1 MLKGAEIVLQCL
13 RAEGV
18 DLVFGY
24 PGGAIM
30 PLYDALEGSGVRHIL
45 TRHEQGAVFAAE
57 GYARVTG
64 KAGVAIAT
72 SGPGATNLVT
82 GIADAKMDSVPL
94 VCITGQ
100 VRSALIGSDAFQ
112 ETDVFGVTLSLTK
125 WSRLVRSIDEIP
137 EAIAEGFYWAKNGRP
152 GPVVIDI
159 PTDMLKAKKEF
170 SGAVKFVPPTR
181 PERNETHSANGNGN
195 GTGKNGTGANRQFD
209 AIVALL
215 QKAERPVALVG
226 AGAKLSGAVPELRRL
241 LDDLNIPSF
250 ATVHGLG
257 AVPPQS
263 KHYLGMVGMH
273 GTRAANMALNE
284 TDLLFV
290 FGARL
295 DDRVTGEPS
304 RFAPHAKIVHF
315 EIDPAQL
322 DRVRACEIPVVG
334 DLAETI
340 PSFHAALR
348 EVKNPTPS
356 TSSGQALPD
365 WSAWR
370 AIACGAER
378 AELDPRGLA
387 QPTIR
392 FLDELFSRLPQESVV
407 IADVGQHQ
415 MWAAQRY
422 RSSSPRGFITSGGL
436 GAMGFA
442 LPAAVGVQLAKPDTC
457 VLCVSGDGGFQMNI
471 QELAT
476 VHRLGL
482 PVKMVIVDNK
492 YLGMVRQ
499 WQQLFYQRN
508 YAETD
513 LSDNPDF
520 VEIAK
525 AYKIPARRLN
535 EDAMREF
542 PVSQGTG
549 DLIDGFLHSRGPE
562 LLVFDC
568 APEANVFPM
577 VPAGASLSEMVFED
591 E

>member
-1 MLKGAEIVLQCL
+1 MLKGAEIVLRCV

-30 PLYDALEGSGVRHIL
+30 PLYDALEGSGIRHVL

-57 GYARVTG
+57 GVARATG
-64 KAGVAIAT
+64 KVGVAIAT

-100 VRSALIGSDAFQ
+100 VRSPLIGSDAFQ

-125 WSRLVRSIDEIP
+125 WSRLVRTIDEIP
-137 EAIAEGFYWAKNGRP
+137 EVIAEGFHWARSGRP

-159 PTDMLKAKKEF
+159 PTDILKANKEF
-170 SGAVKFVPPTR
+170 SGPVKFTPHAR
-181 PERNETHSANGNGN
+181 AAEAKAE
-195 GTGKNGTGANRQFD
+195 GAFGD
-209 AIVALL
+209 TIVALL
-215 QKAERPVALVG
+215 QRATKPVALVG
-226 AGAKLSGAVPELRRL
+226 AGAKLSGAIPELRRL
-241 LDDLNIPSF
+241 LDDLNVPTF

-257 AVPPQS
+257 AVPPQAPY
-263 KHYLGMVGMH
+263 YLGMVGMH
-273 GTRAANMALNE
+273 GTRAANHALHE
-284 TDLLFV
+284 TDLLLV

-295 DDRVTGEPS
+295 DDRVTGEPT

-322 DRVRACEIPVVG
+322 DRVRACELPVIG

-340 PSFHAALR
+340 PAFHAELR
-348 EVKNPTPS
+348 RAS
-356 TSSGQALPD
+356 LPD
-365 WSAWR
+365 WSGWR
-370 AIACGAER
+370 AVACGPER

-392 FLDELFSRLPQESVV
+392 FLDELFNRLPQDSVV

-442 LPAAVGVQLAKPDTC
+442 LPAAVGVQLAKPGTC

-476 VHRLGL
+476 VRRLGL
-482 PVKMVIVDNK
+482 PIKMVIVDNK

-499 WQQLFYQRN
+499 WQQLFYARN

-525 AYKIPARRLN
+525 AYKIHAWRLN
-535 EDAMREF
+535 EDVMAEY
-542 PVSQGTG
+542 PVAAETG
-549 DLIDGFLHSRGPE
+549 DLFENFLRSPEPE

-568 APEANVFPM
+568 APEANVYPM
-577 VPAGASLSEMVFED
+577 VPAGAALSEMVFED

>member
-30 PLYDALEGSGVRHIL
+30 PLYDALEGSGVRHVL
-45 TRHEQGAVFAAE
+45 TRHEQGAAFAAS
-57 GYARVTG
+57 GYSRVTG
-64 KAGVAIAT
+64 KVGVAMAT

-94 VCITGQ
+94 VCVTGQ
-100 VRSALIGSDAFQ
+100 VRSAMIGTDAFQ

-125 WSRLVRSIDEIP
+125 WSRLVRTIDEIP
-137 EAIAEGFYWAKNGRP
+137 EVIAEGFHWARSGRP

-159 PTDMLKAKKEF
+159 PTDILKAKKEF
-170 SGAVKFVPPTR
+170 SGPAKFTPHAR
-181 PERNETHSANGNGN
+181 PADA
-195 GTGKNGTGANRQFD
+195 KADGAFSD
-209 AIVALL
+209 TIVALL
-215 QKAERPVALVG
+215 QGATRPVALVG
-226 AGAKLSGAVPELRRL
+226 AGAKLSGAIPELRRL
-241 LDDLNIPSF
+241 LDDLNVPTF

-257 AVPPQS
+257 AVPPQAPY
-263 KHYLGMVGMH
+263 YLGMVGMH
-273 GTRAANMALNE
+273 GTRAANTALHE
-284 TDLLFV
+284 TDLLMV

-295 DDRVTGEPS
+295 DDRVTGDPT

-322 DRVRACEIPVVG
+322 DRVRSCELPVIG
-334 DLAETI
+334 NLADTI
-340 PSFHAALR
+340 PEFHDELR
-348 EVKNPTPS
+348 NAS
-356 TSSGQALPD
+356 LPD
-365 WSAWR
+365 WSGWR
-370 AIACGAER
+370 AVACGAER

-392 FLDELFSRLPQESVV
+392 FLDELFSHLPQDSVI

-442 LPAAVGVQLAKPDTC
+442 LPAAVGVQLAKPETC

-482 PVKMVIVDNK
+482 PIKMVIVDNK

-499 WQQLFYQRN
+499 WQQLFYARN

-525 AYKIPARRLN
+525 AYKIHGWRLN
-535 EDAMREF
+535 EAAMAEY
-542 PVSQGTG
+542 PVAAETG
-549 DLIDGFLHSRGPE
+549 ELIENFLRSPNAE

-568 APEANVFPM
+568 HPEANVYPM
-577 VPAGASLSEMVFED
+577 VPAGAALSEMVYGD

>member
-1 MLKGAEIVLQCL
+1 MLKGADIVLQCL

-64 KAGVAIAT
+64 KVGVAMAT

-100 VRSALIGSDAFQ
+100 VRTAMIGTDAFQ

-125 WSRLVRSIDEIP
+125 WSRLVRTIDEIA
-137 EAIAEGFYWAKNGRP
+137 EVIAEGFYWARSGRP

-159 PTDMLKAKKEF
+159 PTDLMKAKKEF
-170 SGAVKFVPPTR
+170 SGPVKFRPPDKPAPVEPASSISDT
-181 PERNETHSANGNGN
+181 
-195 GTGKNGTGANRQFD
+195 
-209 AIVALL
+209 IVAML
-215 QKAERPVALVG
+215 QQAKKPVALVG
-226 AGAKLSGAVPELRRL
+226 AGAKLSGATEELRRL
-241 LDDLNIPSF
+241 LDRLNIPTF

-257 AVPPQS
+257 AVLPESPY
-263 KHYLGMVGMH
+263 YLGMVGMH
-273 GTRAANMALNE
+273 GTRAANMALHE
-284 TDLLFV
+284 TDLLLV

-295 DDRVTGEPS
+295 DDRVTGDPT
-304 RFAPHAKIVHF
+304 RFAPEAKIVHF

-322 DRVRACEIPVVG
+322 DRVRACELPVIG

-340 PSFHAALR
+340 PAFQLQLSQASLPNW
-348 EVKNPTPS
+348 NP
-356 TSSGQALPD
+356 
-365 WSAWR
+365 WR
-370 AIACGAER
+370 AVACGPER
-378 AELDPRGLA
+378 AKLDLTGLA

-392 FLDELFSRLPQESVV
+392 FLDELFRRLPEDSVV

-422 RSSSPRGFITSGGL
+422 QSSSPRGFITSGGL

-442 LPAAVGVQLAKPDTC
+442 LPAAVGVQLAKPETC

-476 VHRLGL
+476 VHRLAL
-482 PVKMVIVDNK
+482 PIKLVIVDNK

-525 AYKIPARRLN
+525 AYKIHAWRLH
-535 EDAMREF
+535 EDALREY
-542 PVSQGTG
+542 PVSDETG
-549 DLIDGFLHSRGPE
+549 DLLERFLRSPEPE

-568 APEANVFPM
+568 HPEANVYPM
-577 VPAGASLSEMVFED
+577 VPAGAALSEMLFE
-591 E
+591 EE

>member
-1 MLKGAEIVLQCL
+1 MLKGAEIVLRCV

-30 PLYDALEGSGVRHIL
+30 PLYDALEGSGIRHVL

-57 GYARVTG
+57 GFARVTG
-64 KAGVAIAT
+64 KVGVAIAT
-72 SGPGATNLVT
+72 SGPGATNLIT

-100 VRSALIGSDAFQ
+100 VRSAMLGTDAFQ

-125 WSRLVRSIDEIP
+125 WSRLVRTIDEIP
-137 EAIAEGFYWAKNGRP
+137 DVIAEGFHWARSGRP
-152 GPVVIDI
+152 GPVLIDI
-159 PTDMLKAKKEF
+159 PTDLLKAKKEF
-170 SGAVKFVPPTR
+170 SGPAKFTPPAR
-181 PERNETHSANGNGN
+181 SADAK
-195 GTGKNGTGANRQFD
+195 TEGAFSD
-209 AIVALL
+209 TISALL
-215 QKAERPVALVG
+215 QRAAKPVALVG

-241 LDDLNIPSF
+241 LDDLNIPTF

-263 KHYLGMVGMH
+263 PYYLGMVGMH
-273 GTRAANMALNE
+273 GTRAANMALHE
-284 TDLLFV
+284 TDLLLI

-295 DDRVTGEPS
+295 DDRVTGEPT
-304 RFAPHAKIVHF
+304 RFAPNAKIVHF

-322 DRVRACEIPVVG
+322 DRVRACELPVIG

-340 PSFHAALR
+340 PALHAELR
-348 EVKNPTPS
+348 HAS
-356 TSSGQALPD
+356 LPD
-365 WSAWR
+365 WSNWR
-370 AIACGAER
+370 AVACGSER
-378 AELDPRGLA
+378 AELDPQGLA
-387 QPTIR
+387 QPTMR
-392 FLDELFSRLPQESVV
+392 FLDELFSRLPHDSVV

-482 PVKMVIVDNK
+482 PIKMVIVDNK

-499 WQQLFYQRN
+499 WQQLFYERN

-525 AYKIPARRLN
+525 AYKINGWRLN
-535 EDAMREF
+535 EAAMAQY
-542 PVSQGTG
+542 PVSAETG
-549 DLIDGFLHSRGPE
+549 DLIENFLRSPEPE

-568 APEANVFPM
+568 HPEANVYPM
-577 VPAGASLSEMVFED
+577 VPAGAALSEMVFED

>member
-1 MLKGAEIVLQCL
+1 MLKGAEIVLRCV

-30 PLYDALEGSGVRHIL
+30 PLYDALEGSGIRHVL

-57 GYARVTG
+57 GVARVTG
-64 KAGVAIAT
+64 KVGVAIAT

-100 VRSALIGSDAFQ
+100 VRTAMIGTDAFQ

-125 WSRLVRSIDEIP
+125 WSRLVRTIDEIP
-137 EAIAEGFYWAKNGRP
+137 EVIAEGFYWARSGRP

-159 PTDMLKAKKEF
+159 PTDILKAKKEF
-170 SGAVKFVPPTR
+170 SGPVKFTPHAR
-181 PERNETHSANGNGN
+181 PADAKAE
-195 GTGKNGTGANRQFD
+195 GAAFTD
-209 AIVALL
+209 TIVALL
-215 QKAERPVALVG
+215 QRATKPVALVG

-241 LDDLNIPSF
+241 LDDLNVPTF

-257 AVPPQS
+257 AVPPQAPY
-263 KHYLGMVGMH
+263 YLGMVGMH
-273 GTRAANMALNE
+273 GTRAANHALHE
-284 TDLLFV
+284 TDLLLV

-295 DDRVTGEPS
+295 DDRVTGDPT
-304 RFAPHAKIVHF
+304 RFAPNAKIVHF

-322 DRVRACEIPVVG
+322 DRVRTCELPVIG

-340 PSFHAALR
+340 PAFHAELR
-348 EVKNPTPS
+348 RAS
-356 TSSGQALPD
+356 LPD
-365 WSAWR
+365 WSGWR
-370 AIACGAER
+370 AVACGAER

-392 FLDELFSRLPQESVV
+392 FLDELFSRLPQDNVV

-442 LPAAVGVQLAKPDTC
+442 LPAAVGVQLAKPETC

-482 PVKMVIVDNK
+482 PIKMVIVDNK

-499 WQQLFYQRN
+499 WQQLFYERN

-525 AYKIPARRLN
+525 AYKIHGWRLN
-535 EDAMREF
+535 EAAMAEY
-542 PVSQGTG
+542 PVSAETG
-549 DLIDGFLHSRGPE
+549 DLIENFLRSPEPE

-568 APEANVFPM
+568 APEANVYPM
-577 VPAGASLSEMVFED
+577 VPAGAALSEMVFED
-591 E
+591 EST

>member
-1 MLKGAEIVLQCL
+1 MRKGSQIVLDCL

-30 PLYDALEGSGVRHIL
+30 PLYDALDGSGVRHIL

-64 KAGVAIAT
+64 KVGVAMAT

-100 VRSALIGSDAFQ
+100 VRSALIGTDAFQ
-112 ETDVFGVTLSLTK
+112 ETDVFGLTLSMTK
-125 WSRLVRSIDEIP
+125 WSRLVKSIEELP
-137 EAIAEGFYWAKNGRP
+137 EVIAEGFHWARSGRP
-152 GPVVIDI
+152 GPVMIDI
-159 PTDMLKAKKEF
+159 PTDILKASMEF
-170 SGAVKFVPPTR
+170 SGPAQFTPPAR
-181 PERNETHSANGNGN
+181 SANVAY
-195 GTGKNGTGANRQFD
+195 TDTA
-209 AIVALL
+209 VALL
-215 QKAERPVALVG
+215 QQAKKPVALVG
-226 AGAKLSGAVPELRRL
+226 AGAKLSGAIDEMRRL
-241 LDDLNIPSF
+241 LDHLNIPTF

-257 AVPPQS
+257 AVDPEAPY
-263 KHYLGMVGMH
+263 YLGMVGMH
-273 GTRAANMALNE
+273 GTRAANMALHEN
-284 TDLLFV
+284 DLLLV

-295 DDRVTGEPS
+295 DDRVTGDPT
-304 RFAPHAKIVHF
+304 RFAPESKIVHF

-322 DRVRACEIPVVG
+322 DRVRPCELPVIG
-334 DLAETI
+334 DLADTI
-340 PSFHAALR
+340 PAFHEELR
-348 EVKNPTPS
+348 RAS
-356 TSSGQALPD
+356 LPD
-365 WSAWR
+365 FSSWR
-370 AIACGAER
+370 AIACGPER

-392 FLDELFSRLPQESVV
+392 FLDELFSRLPQGSVIV
-407 IADVGQHQ
+407 ADVGQHQ

-422 RSSSPRGFITSGGL
+422 HSNSPRGFITSGGL

-442 LPAAVGVQLAKPDTC
+442 LPAAIGIQLAKPETT

-476 VHRLGL
+476 VRRLGL
-482 PVKMVIVDNK
+482 PIKMVIIDNK

-520 VEIAK
+520 VEIAR
-525 AYKIPARRLN
+525 AYRIHAQRLN
-535 EDAMREF
+535 EDAMREY
-542 PVSQGTG
+542 PVSAETG
-549 DLIDGFLHSRGPE
+549 GEMDRFLQSLEPE

-568 APEANVFPM
+568 HPEANVYPM
-577 VPAGASLSEMVFED
+577 VPAGAALSEMLYEK

>member
-1 MLKGAEIVLQCL
+1 MLKGAEIFLKCL

-18 DLVFGY
+18 ELVFGY

-30 PLYDALEGSGVRHIL
+30 PLYDALEGSGIRHIL

-57 GYARVTG
+57 GQARATG
-64 KAGVAIAT
+64 QVGVAIAT

-100 VRSALIGSDAFQ
+100 VRSAMIGTDAFQ
-112 ETDVFGVTLSLTK
+112 ETDVFGLTLSLTK
-125 WSRLVRSIDEIP
+125 WSRLVKSIEEIP
-137 EAIAEGFYWAKNGRP
+137 SAIAEGFHWAREGRP

-159 PTDMLKAKKEF
+159 PTDFLKAKAEF
-170 SGAVKFVPPTR
+170 SGPAKFTPKPR
-181 PERNETHSANGNGN
+181 PS
-195 GTGKNGTGANRQFD
+195 D
-209 AIVALL
+209 AKTESKFADELIALL
-215 QKAERPVALVG
+215 GKAQRPVALIG
-226 AGAKLSGAVPELRRL
+226 AGAKLSGAIHDLRRL
-241 LDDLNIPSF
+241 LDDLNIPAF

-257 AVPPQS
+257 AVDPAAPY
-263 KHYLGMVGMH
+263 YLGMVGMH
-273 GTRAANMALNE
+273 GTRAANMALHE
-284 TDLLFV
+284 TDLLLV

-295 DDRVTGEPS
+295 DDRVTGDPT
-304 RFAPHAKIVHF
+304 RFAPNAKIAHF
-315 EIDPAQL
+315 EIDPGQL
-322 DRVRACEIPVVG
+322 DRVRQCELPIIG
-334 DLAETI
+334 DLAQTI
-340 PSFHAALR
+340 PAFHQKIKSA
-348 EVKNPTPS
+348 K
-356 TSSGQALPD
+356 LP
-365 WSAWR
+365 AFAEWR
-370 AIACGAER
+370 SVACGEDR

-392 FLDELFSRLPQESVV
+392 FLDELFGRLPQNSV
-407 IADVGQHQ
+407 ILADVGQHQ

-422 RSSSPRGFITSGGL
+422 CANSPRGFITSGGL
-436 GAMGFA
+436 GSMGFA
-442 LPAAVGVQLAKPDTC
+442 LPAAVGVQLSKPDAT

-476 VHRLGL
+476 VRRLNL
-482 PVKMVIVDNK
+482 PIKMVIVDNK

-525 AYKIPARRLN
+525 AYRINAERLH
-535 EDAMREF
+535 EEAMEEF
-542 PVSQGTG
+542 PVSAQTA
-549 DLIDGFLHSRGPE
+549 DALEKFLKSSEPE

-568 APEANVFPM
+568 APEANVYPM
-577 VPAGASLSEMVFED
+577 VPAGAALSEMLFE
-591 E
+591 EE

>member
-1 MLKGAEIVLQCL
+1 MLKGADIVLQCL

-30 PLYDALEGSGVRHIL
+30 PLYDALDGSGVRHIL

-64 KAGVAIAT
+64 KVGVAMAT

-100 VRSALIGSDAFQ
+100 VRSALIGTDAFQ

-125 WSRLVRSIDEIP
+125 WSRLVRTIDEIP
-137 EAIAEGFYWAKNGRP
+137 EVIAEGFHWARSGRP

-170 SGAVKFVPPTR
+170 SGPVKFTPHAR
-181 PERNETHSANGNGN
+181 PA
-195 GTGKNGTGANRQFD
+195 D
-209 AIVALL
+209 AKADGGFTDTIVAMF
-215 QKAERPVALVG
+215 QQSSKPVALVG
-226 AGAKLSGAVPELRRL
+226 AGAKISGAIPELRRL
-241 LDDLNIPSF
+241 LAHLNIPTF

-257 AVPPQS
+257 AVPQQAPY
-263 KHYLGMVGMH
+263 YLGMVGMH
-273 GTRAANMALNE
+273 GTRAANTALHE
-284 TDLLFV
+284 TDLLLV

-295 DDRVTGEPS
+295 DDRVTGDPS

-322 DRVRACEIPVVG
+322 DRVRPCNLPVIG
-334 DLAETI
+334 NLADTVPAFDAELHRH
-340 PSFHAALR
+340 S
-348 EVKNPTPS
+348 
-356 TSSGQALPD
+356 LPD
-365 WSAWR
+365 FAQWR
-370 AIACGAER
+370 AVACGPER
-378 AELDPRGLA
+378 AELDLRGLT
-387 QPTIR
+387 QPNIR
-392 FLDELFSRLPQESVV
+392 FLDELFGRLHKGSVRL
-407 IADVGQHQ
+407 ADVGQHQ
-415 MWAAQRY
+415 MWAAQRFH
-422 RSSSPRGFITSGGL
+422 SDSPRGFITSGGL

-482 PVKMVIVDNK
+482 PIKMVIIDNK

-499 WQQLFYQRN
+499 WQQLFYERN

-525 AYKIPARRLN
+525 AYKIHSFRMK
-535 EDAMREF
+535 EDVMREF
-542 PVSQGTG
+542 PVSQVTG
-549 DLIDGFLHSRGPE
+549 DQIDRFLHSPDPE

-568 APEANVFPM
+568 APEANVYPM
-577 VPAGASLSEMVFED
+577 VPAGAALSEMLLE
-591 E
+591 EEPTQ

>member
-1 MLKGAEIVLQCL
+1 MLKGADIVLQCL

-30 PLYDALEGSGVRHIL
+30 PLYDALESSGVRHIL

-57 GYARVTG
+57 GFARVTG
-64 KAGVAIAT
+64 KVGVAIAT
-72 SGPGATNLVT
+72 SGPGATNLIT

-100 VRSALIGSDAFQ
+100 VRSALIGTDAFQ

-125 WSRLVRSIDEIP
+125 WSRLVKTLDEIP
-137 EAIAEGFYWAKNGRP
+137 EVIAEGFYWARSGRP

-170 SGAVKFVPPTR
+170 SGPVKFTPKVRAADVTA
-181 PERNETHSANGNGN
+181 EGGFS
-195 GTGKNGTGANRQFD
+195 D
-209 AIVALL
+209 AILALL
-215 QKAERPVALVG
+215 RKAERPVALVG
-226 AGAKLSGAVPELRRL
+226 AGAKLSGAIPELRRL

-263 KHYLGMVGMH
+263 SYYLGMVGMH
-273 GTRAANMALNE
+273 GTRAANMALHE
-284 TDLLFV
+284 TDLLLV

-295 DDRVTGEPS
+295 DDRVTGDPT
-304 RFAPHAKIVHF
+304 RFAPQARIIHF

-322 DRVRACEIPVVG
+322 DRVRACDQAVIG
-334 DLAETI
+334 DLADTI
-340 PSFHAALR
+340 PAFHAELR
-348 EVKNPTPS
+348 KIPTSPK
-356 TSSGQALPD
+356 TGETWGTQLPD
-365 WSAWR
+365 WSEWR
-370 AIACGAER
+370 GVACGPER

-392 FLDELFSRLPQESVV
+392 FLDELFSRLPNDSVV

-442 LPAAVGVQLAKPDTC
+442 LPAAVGVQLAKPEAC

-482 PVKMVIVDNK
+482 PIKMVIIDNK

-525 AYKIPARRLN
+525 AYRIQAERLN
-535 EDAMREF
+535 EAAMREF
-542 PVSQGTG
+542 PVSSETG
-549 DLIDGFLHSRGPE
+549 DLIDNFLRSPEPE

-568 APEANVFPM
+568 HPEANVFPM
-577 VPAGASLSEMVFED
+577 VPAGAALSEMMLEED
-591 E
+591 